1 MLDENKISLSK
12 HRLLSSKETL
22 EEAEALLALGKYKG
36 ANNRAYYAIFH
47 SLRAILA
54 LDGLDS
60 RKHSGVIAMFNERY
74 VKTQIFTSNYGK
86 IVANASAIR
95 NNSDYDDFYIATKEQ
110 AQKQVEDA
118 KFFYSAVENFLIE
131 KKSN

>member
-1 MLDENKISLSK
+1 MLDENKITLSK

-22 EEAEALLALGKYKG
+22 EEAEALFAVGKFKG

-60 RKHSGVIAMFNERY
+60 RKHSGVISMFNERY
-74 VKTQIFTSNYGK
+74 VKTQIFSSNHGK
-86 IVANASAIR
+86 IIANASAIR
-95 NNSDYDDFYIATKEQ
+95 NNSDYDDFYIATKDQ

-118 KFFYSAVENFLIE
+118 KFFYFAVEKFIFE
-131 KKSN
+131 QISN